1 MSQETSSEKTEEATP
16 KKLRDAKRRG
26 QVPRSN
32 DIASA
37 LILLFATIYFFAMWD
52 WLVDQVREYFLT
64 VTELIKYDFD
74 QALQAALEL
83 LVEKAFYTIALPF
96 AIMVTIAGILGNV
109 LQFGF
114 IFAIEPVLPK
124 LSKVSPT
131 EGFKR
136 IFSVKQVVQTALS
149 LLKTIAIA
157 IAVFAVVY
165 IGLGELLNEI
175 EQCDVLCT
183 KEITEDLVQLIFM
196 IVIPMI
202 LLIAILDFAFQRAQF
217 LKEQKMTKDELKRE
231 MKEMFGDPHVRGA
244 RRGLRQELAEQD
256 IQSRIKTA
264 RLLIID
270 IGVAVALHFEQDE
283 TPLPV
288 IVAIGKDGMARKM
301 VEIAQIE
308 DVPLVSD
315 AHLVADLVE
324 EGKLDQYIPE
334 STINRVAQA
343 MRRTSKQ

>member
-1 MSQETSSEKTEEATP
+1 MSQESSSEKTEEATP

-32 DIASA
+32 DIASG
-37 LILLFATIYFFAMWD
+37 LILLFSTIYFFTMWD

-64 VTELIKYDFD
+64 ITELIKHDFD
-74 QALQAALEL
+74 QALQTALKL

-96 AIMVTIAGILGNV
+96 AIMVTIAGILGNI

-114 IFAIEPVLPK
+114 IFSFDPVMPR
-124 LSKVSPT
+124 LSKVSPS

-149 LLKTIAIA
+149 LLKTIVIA
-157 IAVFAVVY
+157 IAVISVVY
-165 IGLGELLNEI
+165 MGMGELLNDI
-175 EQCDVLCT
+175 QQCDVLCT

-202 LLIAILDFAFQRAQF
+202 LTIAILDFAFQRAQF
-217 LKEQKMTKDELKRE
+217 MKEQRMTKDELKRE

-244 RRGLRQELAEQD
+244 RRSLRQELAEQD

-270 IGVAVALHFEQDE
+270 IGVAVALHFEQDK
-283 TPLPV
+283 TPLPL

-301 VEIAQIE
+301 VEIAQVE
-308 DVPLVSD
+308 DVPLISD
-315 AHLVADLVE
+315 AHLVADLIE
-324 EGKLDQYIPE
+324 EGKLDQYIPD